1 MSCFSLSRWTIF
13 TQKPE
18 DWPKPLFKALTY
30 IYINFFSPTKSWVRN
45 IEDNPKRDCQL
56 PGREDGQIWRALD
69 GGGGEW
75 ECGCGGRGKGAVAK
89 DGSWQVHF
97 TVWCH
102 RKQRYIPASTIPA
115 ARRTNDGGF
124 AEMST

>member
-1 MSCFSLSRWTIF
+1 MSCFFAFSLDYF
-13 TQKPE
+13 HTQKPE

-69 GGGGEW
+69 GGGGE
-75 ECGCGGRGKGAVAK
+75 GGVGVRLRGKGE
-89 DGSWQVHF
+89 GSSGEGWELAGTLYSLVSQKATVYSSVHHP
-97 TVWCH
+97 CCQEN
-102 RKQRYIPASTIPA
+102 K
-115 ARRTNDGGF
+115 
-124 AEMST
+124 